1 MEALWTL
8 PNPSGTGGRLRL
20 RESKFRCALPALP
33 LSVLPSLS
41 SPPIPCKPAKSVPSP
56 PLPRQPPK
64 TIFVDNKRVPFEND
78 EAYQQFLSRARAAG
92 LTGVRGKTEIDQVE
106 VLCMNL
112 DAIHDGQS
120 YTFFPPKV
128 TGQSEALQFK
138 GMF

>member
-1 MEALWTL
+1 MCVAT
-8 PNPSGTGGRLRL
+8 
-20 RESKFRCALPALP
+20 ALP

-92 LTGVRGKTEIDQVE
+92 LTEVRGKTEI

-120 YTFFPPKV
+120 YTFFPPR
-128 TGQSEALQFK
+128 
-138 GMF
+138 